1 MNAPV
6 PELLPAA
13 QAPLPLSVSGDTQ
26 RNYPAVLLEMAISKG
41 ADLDRLERLMET
53 QIRWEERQ
61 ALQAYTVAMASFK
74 AESLAI
80 YKDKHVRFEN
90 RSGGLTEYDH
100 ATLGAVVAVVAP
112 ALARHG
118 LFHRWKVDQDAA
130 GIAVECVITHNQGH
144 SESVTQRAPADQ
156 SGGKNTIQSIGSTVT
171 YLQRYTLLSITGLA
185 TYDQDDDGY
194 GSAASSDSQELGRG
208 QDKPQGSSPERV
220 PYPDEQ
226 LLANSKEWKALF
238 QAGRANPESL
248 ITRISQRFTLTDHQ
262 QQQIRDLAA

>member
-1 MNAPV
+1 MNA
-6 PELLPAA
+6 
-13 QAPLPLSVSGDTQ
+13 SVSELIPASQAALPPTIASDTQ
-26 RNYPAVLLEMAISKG
+26 RNYPAVLLEMAINKG
-41 ADLDRLERLMET
+41 ADLDRLERLMDM

-61 ALQAYTVAMASFK
+61 ALQAYTIAMAAFK

-118 LFHRWKVDQDAA
+118 LFHRWKVEQDAS
-130 GIAVECVITHNQGH
+130 GISVECVITHNQGH

-185 TYDQDDDGY
+185 TYDQDDDGS
-194 GSAASSDSQELGRG
+194 SADLEPQGRGDG
-208 QDKPQGSSPERV
+208 QDKRQEAGQVKP

-226 LLANSKEWKALF
+226 LSDNSREWKALF
-238 QAGRANPESL
+238 QAGRATPETL
-248 ITRISQRFTLTDHQ
+248 ITRISQRFTLTESQ
-262 QQQIRDLAA
+262 QKRIRDLAAA